1 MSPYHLAL
9 AISLASA
16 LSGCDLANILE
27 GKKSEFQIE
36 TERRQALSMPVI
48 PASVTPVIEAVADVP
63 VVQVPECTGDT
74 FRVSR
79 CSEGKIMPWE
89 Y

>member
-1 MSPYHLAL
+1 LNPFHVAILLVVSTPLA
-9 AISLASA
+9 
-16 LSGCDLANILE
+16 GCDLANILE
-27 GKKSEFQIE
+27 GKKSDFQIE

-63 VVQVPECTGDT
+63 VVQVPECVGDT
-74 FRVSR
+74 FRISHCVD
-79 CSEGKIMPWE
+79 GKIMPWE